1 VISTPPNLIPDL
13 LCTGL
18 TSCALWGQAGGGD
31 QQQRGVLRSNCIDC
45 LDRTNVAQF
54 AFGLVALGRQLE
66 ALSVADAPRL
76 DPRSSIAAQ
85 LVDLYEAAGNTLARQ
100 VLGSRLTTVC

>member
-1 VISTPPNLIPDL
+1 MLVRITDQSHHQNLCQTRCL
-13 LCTGL
+13 RRMQ
-18 TSCALWGQAGGGD
+18 AAGGG
-31 QQQRGVLRSNCIDC
+31 QRQRGVLRSNCIDC

-54 AFGLVALGRQLE
+54 ASGLVALGRQLE
-66 ALSVADAPRL
+66 ALGVADAPRL

-100 VLGSRLTTVC
+100 VRS